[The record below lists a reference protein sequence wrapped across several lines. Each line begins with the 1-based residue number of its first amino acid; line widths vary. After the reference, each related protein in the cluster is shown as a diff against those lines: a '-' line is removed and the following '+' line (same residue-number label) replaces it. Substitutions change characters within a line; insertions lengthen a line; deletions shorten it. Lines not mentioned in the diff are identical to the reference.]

1 MKQPNTFSLPAANID
16 IYLRSAL
23 VFLGYILT
31 TLAIAPIVL
40 LSKSRPFEVRY
51 GYAKLWVSIN
61 LWTME
66 KICGV
71 RYEVQ
76 GLENITAHNGVILAK
91 HQSTWETFAFLKIL
105 PPVVFLLKQ
114 ELLQIPVWGRGLAT
128 LEPIAIDRDAKTAAL
143 KQVMRDGAARLKAGR
158 WVVIFPEGTRVAP
171 GERVPYNASG
181 AILAH
186 KAGCPV
192 IPVAHNAGEYWPRKS
207 FLKFPG
213 VIQVR
218 IGPPIDGSK
227 HSAAEIN
234 QQAEEWIE
242 AQMLEISRA
251 RAGQG

>member
-1 MKQPNTFSLPAANID
+1 
-16 IYLRSAL
+16 
-23 VFLGYILT
+23 
-31 TLAIAPIVL
+31 
-40 LSKSRPFEVRY
+40 
-51 GYAKLWVSIN
+51 
-61 LWTME
+61 
-66 KICGV
+66 
-71 RYEVQ
+71 
-76 GLENITAHNGVILAK
+76 
-91 HQSTWETFAFLKIL
+91 
-105 PPVVFLLKQ
+105 
-114 ELLQIPVWGRGLAT
+114 
-128 LEPIAIDRDAKTAAL
+128 
-143 KQVMRDGAARLKAGR
+143 
-158 WVVIFPEGTRVAP
+158 VVIFPEGTRVAP